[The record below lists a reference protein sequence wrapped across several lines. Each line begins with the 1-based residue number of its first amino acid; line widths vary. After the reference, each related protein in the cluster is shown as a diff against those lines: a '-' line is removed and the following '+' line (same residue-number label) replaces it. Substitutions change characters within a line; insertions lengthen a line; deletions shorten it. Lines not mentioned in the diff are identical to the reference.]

1 MEKLIDTHGQ
11 SFYYSTLEGFVDN
24 VGDKNKC
31 AIILTHDDWSV
42 FYEKAAHLLGGSI
55 NQVIVIGKNVNQL
68 YTKTKDTRN
77 VFIISAIS
85 LKDATQIALNSASF
99 SKNVIYISS
108 ISSGQSITDLLSL
121 IVE

>member
-11 SFYYSTLEGFVDN
+11 SFYYATLEGFVDN
-24 VGDKNKC
+24 IGDKNKC
-31 AIILTHDDWSV
+31 AIILAHDDWSV
-42 FYEKAAHLLGGSI
+42 FFEKASHLLGESI

-68 YTKTKDTRN
+68 HAKTKDIRN

-85 LKDATQIALNSASF
+85 LKDATQIALNSSSF
-99 SKNVIYISS
+99 SKNVVYISS
-108 ISSGQSITDLLSL
+108 ISSGQSISDLLSL